1 MKCIGRIE
9 KSIVNQ
15 FVVSSKST
23 GMAKRFATT
32 CLAVSLGVFAFAA
45 QPAAAEESRLGGYAL
60 EDQSMLGRYGDMNDE
75 WIATSSNVDIS
86 RAELSADKKKKMHKK
101 DHRLGAYSAQDNAML
116 GRYGDKNDE

>member
-9 KSIVNQ
+9 KSIASQ
-15 FVVSSKST
+15 TFVSPKSA
-23 GMAKRFATT
+23 GKANHIATT
-32 CLAVSLGVFAFAA
+32 CLAVALGVFAFAA

-75 WIATSSNVDIS
+75 WIANSSSVEIS
-86 RAELSADKKKKMHKK
+86 RAKMSADSKKKVNKK